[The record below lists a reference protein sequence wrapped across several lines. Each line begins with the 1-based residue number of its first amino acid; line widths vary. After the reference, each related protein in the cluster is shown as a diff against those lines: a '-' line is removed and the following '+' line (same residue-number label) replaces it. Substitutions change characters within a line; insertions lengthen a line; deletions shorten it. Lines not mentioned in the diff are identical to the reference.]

1 MNNEARSLLKQA
13 FSQAMSEKYKAEL
26 AACGPAITP
35 SARYLRRVS
44 RIIDIDVQR
53 DEDRHSYHK
62 KRLLI
67 CVIAA
72 VLVIVLSVS
81 AYAYRDGIRE
91 FFLTFHDKYLNA
103 TYDSDLH
110 RVEHQKITE
119 VYALSHVPDGFEL
132 EQTLFNDSTS
142 YYRWKN
148 EKEESVIFT
157 QKVFD
162 NVTFGYDTELGEYTI
177 WQYKNFEI
185 YVYSHENFCSYLWN
199 DGKYALVI
207 DTTCLLSEEQVKQMI
222 DSIIIE

>member
-67 CVIAA
+67 CVIAS

-91 FFLTFHDKYLNA
+91 LFLTFHDKYLNA

-132 EQTLFNDSTS
+132 EKELLDDVMS
-142 YYRWKN
+142 YYRWGN
-148 EKEESVIFT
+148 SQGEYFTFT
-157 QKVFD
+157 QGVFD
-162 NVTFGYDTELGEYTI
+162 QGVMGFDTEHGEHFV
-177 WQYKNFEI
+177 WQYKNYEI
-185 YVYSHENFCSYLWN
+185 YVFDYENSCSYLWN
-199 DGKYALVI
+199 DGKYVLNIVTPPAV
-207 DTTCLLSEEQVKQMI
+207 SEEQIKKMI